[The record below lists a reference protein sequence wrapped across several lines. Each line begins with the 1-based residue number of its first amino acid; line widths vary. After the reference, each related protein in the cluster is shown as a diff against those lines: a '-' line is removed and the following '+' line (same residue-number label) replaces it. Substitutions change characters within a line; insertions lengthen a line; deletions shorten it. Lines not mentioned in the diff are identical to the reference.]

1 MAIWIRYACQRR
13 IYLIPTLPTLTWK
26 NGKRN
31 QLYALLIPQE
41 SLDRGVRANLLL
53 EGKLDKYL
61 SLHSSLAL
69 SISWQIYNK
78 VYTFFYFFPFLF
90 WLAAFYSYLQERY
103 TWQIVVIMIYVLTYL
118 PYTQARVLHGIM
130 WSQAHGKQKT
140 IVISWFSTTNWISNL
155 ENAVASRKRKD
166 AHGAQ
171 MRKSKIEVYS
181 NGRSIICISFFTNF
195 HALSI
200 LHLYCFPQ
208 KNHIY
213 KRP

>member
-1 MAIWIRYACQRR
+1 MAIWIRYACGCR

-31 QLYALLIPQE
+31 QLALLIPQE

-103 TWQIVVIMIYVLTYL
+103 TWQIVVRMIYVPTYL

-130 WSQAHGKQKT
+130 WSQAHGKQK
-140 IVISWFSTTNWISNL
+140 NNSNF
-155 ENAVASRKRKD
+155 
-166 AHGAQ
+166 
-171 MRKSKIEVYS
+171 M
-181 NGRSIICISFFTNF
+181 
-195 HALSI
+195 I
-200 LHLYCFPQ
+200 LV
-208 KNHIY
+208 N
-213 KRP
+213 